1 MKTRMT
7 FRLADELATELR
19 KLPNQTEFV
28 EAVLREALGATCPT
42 CQGSGRVP
50 ASGPTLPNWRSA
62 NLPRL
67 DRETALQLKALVR
80 LAREL
85 AATNIALESI
95 SLEGDRA
102 HALRFALKR
111 DEDALLEGRLIEG
124 RTEFTMH

>member
-62 NLPRL
+62 N
-67 DRETALQLKALVR
+67 
-80 LAREL
+80 
-85 AATNIALESI
+85 
-95 SLEGDRA
+95 
-102 HALRFALKR
+102 
-111 DEDALLEGRLIEG
+111 
-124 RTEFTMH
+124 

>member
-7 FRLADELATELR
+7 FRIADDLATELR

-28 EAVLREALGATCPT
+28 EALLRDALGATCPL

-50 ASGPTLPNWRSA
+50 ANGVRLPNWRSA

-80 LAREL
+80 LAKEL
-85 AATNIALESI
+85 AATNIALE
-95 SLEGDRA
+95 
-102 HALRFALKR
+102 ALTEDEEDVLQFALER
-111 DEDALLEGRLIEG
+111 DATPLLRGRLIDG
-124 RTEFTMH
+124 RTEFTTH

>member
-7 FRLADELATELR
+7 FRIADDLATELR

-28 EAVLREALGATCPT
+28 EALLRDALGATCPL

-50 ASGPTLPNWRSA
+50 TSANGVRLPNWRAA

-80 LAREL
+80 LAKEL
-85 AATNIALESI
+85 AATNIALE
-95 SLEGDRA
+95 
-102 HALRFALKR
+102 ALTEDEEDVLQFALER
-111 DEDALLEGRLIEG
+111 DATPLLRGRLIDG
-124 RTEFTMH
+124 RTEFTTH